1 MDTVVGVNAGKACAT
16 CDVPP
21 SCTHRYILT
30 DDCIKYIDFPPISK
44 MFEVVSIISEKRIYK
59 LTSKLAPT
67 KCLNNK
73 ENCPTTYIFRKGGAE
88 NIELTPK
95 NLKKSYTITND
106 QAKLPIFTTP
116 WEWLKEFFARD
127 VNEIDKITYYSQTVD
142 CSGLVQKTQIDVYP
156 KYILS
161 GEFKI
166 DVKNSAHSTF
176 KAKRLDYNKD
186 QFGQLKNELGK
197 TKWSEIG
204 RYVHER
210 EYTIAGKTEYQL
222 FDKKNNSDFTILE
235 GKKNIWKDKKSLVE
249 KVKNAVEKAGSRI
262 LTNKGGMAGIKEINL
277 LGPSVE
283 ISGNKELKIINS
295 IPSFEYN
302 CKLKL
307 APLLGLEVKLDIINV
322 LIAILG
328 SPAAGKKWHD
338 LRKLM
343 EEQKEKM
350 KDRKKG
356 NVAGYGLFYV
366 DFIIS
371 GEILNGGV
379 TVKKSA
385 NDVKL
390 IGEIENK
397 LSLKLKA
404 GFEAGVR
411 ILCIKGMLTATG
423 GVDTALSTGLK
434 CDDSGLGI
442 YFSHEGIKA
451 YFEVEVKADYIQ
463 NSKDSTSQSRI
474 GSKGGSN
481 GAGMKLIK
489 ADVLICDK
497 DEFGPLYFI
506 DF

>member
-1 MDTVVGVNAGKACAT
+1 M
-16 CDVPP
+16 
-21 SCTHRYILT
+21 
-30 DDCIKYIDFPPISK
+30 
-44 MFEVVSIISEKRIYK
+44 
-59 LTSKLAPT
+59 
-67 KCLNNK
+67 
-73 ENCPTTYIFRKGGAE
+73 
-88 NIELTPK
+88 
-95 NLKKSYTITND
+95 
-106 QAKLPIFTTP
+106 
-116 WEWLKEFFARD
+116 
-127 VNEIDKITYYSQTVD
+127 
-142 CSGLVQKTQIDVYP
+142 
-156 KYILS
+156 
-161 GEFKI
+161 
-166 DVKNSAHSTF
+166 
-176 KAKRLDYNKD
+176 
-186 QFGQLKNELGK
+186 
-197 TKWSEIG
+197 
-204 RYVHER
+204 
-210 EYTIAGKTEYQL
+210 
-222 FDKKNNSDFTILE
+222 
-235 GKKNIWKDKKSLVE
+235 
-249 KVKNAVEKAGSRI
+249 KNAVEKAVSRI
-262 LTNKGGMAGIKEINL
+262 LADKGGMAGIKEINL

-307 APLLGLEVKLDIINV
+307 APLLGLEVRLDIINV

-350 KDRKKG
+350 KDRKEG
-356 NVAGYGLFYV
+356 VADGYGLFYV

-379 TVKKSA
+379 TVKKRA

-397 LSLKLKA
+397 LSLKLKV

-411 ILCIKGMLTATG
+411 ILFIKGMLTATG
-423 GVDTALSTGLK
+423 GVDSALATGLR
-434 CDDSGLGI
+434 CNDSGLGI

-451 YFEVEVKADYIQ
+451 YFEVEVKADYIK
-463 NSKDSTSQSRI
+463 NSNDSISQSRI
-474 GSKGGSN
+474 GSKGGNN
-481 GAGMKLIK
+481 GPSMKLIK

>member
-21 SCTHRYILT
+21 SCTHRYMLT
-30 DDCIKYIDFPPISK
+30 DDCNIYINFPSISK
-44 MFEVVSIISEKRIYK
+44 MFEVVSIISETKSY
-59 LTSKLAPT
+59 TFMSSFTPT
-67 KCLNNK
+67 NCINNK
-73 ENCPTTYIFRKGGAE
+73 KNCPTTYIFRKGGTE
-88 NIELTPK
+88 NIELTP
-95 NLKKSYTITND
+95 NNPKKSYTITND

-127 VNEIDKITYYSQTVD
+127 VNEIDKVTYYSQTVD

-161 GEFKI
+161 GELKI
-166 DVKNSAHSTF
+166 DVKHAAHSTF
-176 KAKRLDYNKD
+176 KAKRSDYNKD
-186 QFGQLKNELGK
+186 QFDQLKNELGK

-204 RYVHER
+204 RYVHEK
-210 EYTIAGKTEYQL
+210 EYTATGKTELQL
-222 FDKKNNSDFTILE
+222 FDKKNNSDFTIFE

-249 KVKNAVEKAGSRI
+249 KVKDAVEKAGTRI
-262 LTNKGGMAGIKEINL
+262 LANKGGMAGIKEINL

-307 APLLGLEVKLDIINV
+307 APLLGLEVRLDIINV

-328 SPAAGKKWHD
+328 SPVAGKKWHD

-343 EEQKEKM
+343 EEQKDKM
-350 KDRKKG
+350 DETIKNGKTT
-356 NVAGYGLFYV
+356 GYTLFYI

-379 TVKKSA
+379 TITKK
-385 NDVKL
+385 NNHVKL

-397 LSLKLKA
+397 LPLELKA
-404 GFEAGVR
+404 GFEAGFRVLYVKG
-411 ILCIKGMLTATG
+411 ILTTTG
-423 GVDTALSTGLK
+423 GGKTALSAGLK

-451 YFEVEVKADYIQ
+451 YFEVEVKAGYIQ
-463 NSKDSTSQSRI
+463 KESKSVSNTKGRSKNSGI
-474 GSKGGSN
+474 N
-481 GAGMKLIK
+481 LIK
-489 ADVLICDK
+489 ADVMICDK
-497 DEFGPLYFI
+497 DEFGPFYFI
-506 DF
+506 DFK